1 MKYYILL
8 LGILFFVTGCSKEND
23 LTPSPAGKNWFRLED
38 DSADRVQH
46 AAYEVYTEWGI
57 PVFCHDTI
65 GSEERGTDHDG
76 NIIVFH
82 KVLDLNYNMNNPANL
97 NSVTNKKRILIRDET
112 DRLAGIKFVDEV
124 FLPEVPDGFYIQSIL
139 LLDSLYEQEREGGEK
154 KMLKMHQGMETLA
167 VADIPLIADMSVEE
181 QVERAGEIITY
192 MTLNFLAKNPSD
204 RLTDFKRVSY
214 DPTTQRS
221 FYEMSVRAP
230 YYPGDLSCLEPAHW
244 ETYGFLDF
252 DRSKYHYIDGSEI
265 GSWYYTLG
273 GEDADVED
281 FVMAAVSYRE
291 NDFKAEYADYPKVL
305 EKFAIIRE
313 ILGEIGFKLK

>member
-23 LTPSPAGKNWFRLED
+23 LTPSPAGKNWFQLED

-221 FYEMSVRAP
+221 FYEMSVRACTDCP
-230 YYPGDLSCLEPAHW
+230 
-244 ETYGFLDF
+244 
-252 DRSKYHYIDGSEI
+252 
-265 GSWYYTLG
+265 
-273 GEDADVED
+273 
-281 FVMAAVSYRE
+281 
-291 NDFKAEYADYPKVL
+291 
-305 EKFAIIRE
+305 
-313 ILGEIGFKLK
+313 